1 MLGFPRGRSAALTA
15 VFVLLALSGA
25 GQAVQAWT
33 LPIRAALRSRYGNGQ
48 ENTLQGILQKNDKR
62 YFENRLD
69 LDFSS
74 GGWEGGLSVE
84 SREHAEFS
92 DDFTRLRKGYIQY
105 TGDKF
110 MLRGGTLYTL
120 VGRGL
125 VLDLHEDRVIEF
137 DNTVRGF
144 MGQVDL
150 GAMRVMALA
159 GWASYM
165 DYRSPKI
172 IDDHS
177 LVATD
182 LEYRFSPAVTAGVSA
197 LRDHMTGRTD
207 HLSDEHI
214 SIDTDIPIV
223 VGGPHLDIISGAWE
237 FYLEGSWKNSGRNRL
252 SPYLDDVNQAPIRQY
267 RHLTNSVTG
276 AGTYGTVNWAGDD
289 LGLVFEYKNYQYNVD
304 TYCTSVQT
312 TGIHTTGPS
321 IFQYP
326 PTVYKEH
333 LYHLLNRYPMTSNP
347 DNEIGMQLELNLS
360 LSERLDVQAVAS
372 LSSEADLLFPP
383 TVDGGKWKRKRGG
396 YPLLPSLSQRFDP
409 RWDTFIDI
417 RWRPNDNWRLQGG
430 YGYRKITEYML
441 ISNAGDKKM
450 VHTLPMQL
458 EWLASPWMSLHLD
471 LETQHIHE
479 KGFPY
484 ERERDNWFNNY
495 AAAGLGW
502 KQRVIFTVGT
512 EFTGKQT
519 LPGENR
525 KWPFAELSLRLTNGG
540 TFNLFYGSQR
550 EGLMCSNGLCK
561 YIPGF
566 KGMRAEMNLFF

>member
-15 VFVLLALSGA
+15 ISILLALSGA

-33 LPIRAALRSRYGNGQ
+33 LPIRAALRSRYGDGQ
-48 ENTLQGILQKNDKR
+48 ESTLQGILKKNDKQ

-125 VLDLHEDRVIEF
+125 TLDLHEDRVIDF

-150 GAMRVMALA
+150 GSLRVMALG
-159 GWASYM
+159 GWSSYM

-177 LVATD
+177 LVAAA
-182 LEYRFSPAVTAGVSA
+182 LEYRFSPTVSAGLSA

-207 HLSDEHI
+207 HLSEEHVT
-214 SIDTDIPIV
+214 IDTDIPV
-223 VGGPHLDIISGAWE
+223 LVGGPHLEVISGAWE
-237 FYLEGSWKNSGRNRL
+237 VYLESSWKHSGYNRL
-252 SPYLDDVNQAPIRQY
+252 SPYLEGVTQAPIRQY
-267 RHLTNSVTG
+267 RNLTRSVDG
-276 AGTYGTVNWAGDD
+276 AGVYGTLSWAGDKA
-289 LGLVFEYKNYQYNVD
+289 GLTFEYKNYQYNVE

-312 TGIHTTGPS
+312 TGFHTTGAS

-333 LYHLLNRYPMTSNP
+333 LYHLLNRYPITSNP
-347 DNEIGMQLELNLS
+347 DNEIGMQLEFNLTA
-360 LSERLDVQAVAS
+360 SEKLDFQAVAS
-372 LSSEADLLFPP
+372 LTSDADLLFPP
-383 TVDGGKWKRKRGG
+383 AADHGEWRRKRTGF
-396 YPLLPSLSQRFDP
+396 PLLPSVAERFDP

-417 RWRPNDNWRLQGG
+417 RWHPDDNLRLQGG
-430 YGYRKITEYML
+430 YGYRRITEYML
-441 ISNAGDKKM
+441 ITRSGDRKL
-450 VHTLPMQL
+450 VHTLPVQF
-458 EWLASPWMSLHLD
+458 EWLPSPKLSLHLD
-471 LETQHIHE
+471 LETQHMHD

-484 ERERDNWFNNY
+484 ERVRDNWFNNY
-495 AAAGLGW
+495 AAFGVGW
-502 KQRVIFTVGT
+502 NQRVILTVGS
-512 EFTGKQT
+512 EFTGKKT
-519 LPGENR
+519 LPGESS
-525 KWPFAELSLRLTNGG
+525 KWPFSELSVRLTNGG
-540 TFNLFYGSQR
+540 SFNLFYGSQR
-550 EGLMCSNGLCK
+550 EGLICSNGLCK
-561 YIPGF
+561 YMPGF
-566 KGMRAEMNLFF
+566 KGLRAEMSLFF